1 MSPRAQRSRPLHQ
14 QIADWFAERITA
26 GAEGFREGD
35 QLPPIRVTA
44 QEWGVG
50 YQAAQHAYEMLNS
63 MRLTESRGTSGTFVL
78 PARNTM
84 GPQRRARSAIPSADE
99 VTVRYAGLWPA
110 EGDYAYVRPILGTS
124 AAVSHV
130 IRREELWLKDGEP
143 YMLAVTW
150 VPAVYAQQVPE
161 LAVAE
166 PLPDSR
172 GAAYLIASRT
182 GQRVSWGRSAVEA
195 RPVRDD
201 DREAPALGLDP
212 DGCVLAETHLWGA
225 RGKVLEYGESV
236 IGQGRVIET
245 DMTP

>member
-1 MSPRAQRSRPLHQ
+1 VSPRAQRSRPLHQ

-78 PARNTM
+78 APRNTM
-84 GPQRRARSAIPSADE
+84 GPQRRARSAVPAAE
-99 VTVRYAGLWPA
+99 QVVVRAAGLVA
-110 EGDYAYVRPILGTS
+110 ARGEFAYVRPILGTS
-124 AAVSHV
+124 TAVSHV
-130 IRREELWLKDGEP
+130 IRREELRLEDGRP

-161 LAVAE
+161 LAAAE
-166 PLPDSR
+166 PLPDPR
-172 GAAYLIASRT
+172 GAAYLIAART
-182 GQRVSWGRSAVEA
+182 GQKVTWGRSAREA

-201 DREAPALGLDP
+201 DREAPALGLGR
-212 DGCVLAETHLWGA
+212 DGCVLAETYLWGA
-225 RGKVLEYGESV
+225 RGKVLEYGEFV
-236 IGQGRVIET
+236 IRQGRVIET